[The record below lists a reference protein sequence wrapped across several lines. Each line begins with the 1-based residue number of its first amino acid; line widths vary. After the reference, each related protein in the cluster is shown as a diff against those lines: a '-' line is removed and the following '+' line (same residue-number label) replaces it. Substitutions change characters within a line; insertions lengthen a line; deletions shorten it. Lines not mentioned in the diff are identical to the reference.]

1 MPTMPEVPEN
11 APGINAAGR
20 LGLGTGIDESHWRRE
35 SFVARLTDWRC
46 GRDDYVA
53 SCRDDWAA
61 VGCRCDGDLGWPPP
75 AGMTTSPGWMPPLVW
90 YCRHAQDPASQS
102 HGFWAAPVGAA
113 AIVMAGRAASVTAA
127 APRRRW
133 RGVCITGMV
142 DVLAGYVGVNSPAAE
157 PDGRGC

>member
-61 VGCRCDGDLGWPPP
+61 VGCRCDGDLGWPPASGDDYV
-75 AGMTTSPGWMPPLVW
+75 AGL
-90 YCRHAQDPASQS
+90 D
-102 HGFWAAPVGAA
+102 AA
-113 AIVMAGRAASVTAA
+113 AGLVLQTRPGPRVPIARVLGRAGWCC
-127 APRRRW
+127 RNR
-133 RGVCITGMV
+133 
-142 DVLAGYVGVNSPAAE
+142 
-157 PDGRGC
+157 DGR